1 MMINISKPT
10 GATKGRAVLVAG
22 VLLAT
27 ALGSTACTENTGR
40 GAAIGAAAGAGL
52 GVLNGGIIRNA
63 ATGAAVGA
71 AGGYIYD
78 QVRD

>member
-1 MMINISKPT
+1 MMST
-10 GATKGRAVLVAG
+10 SRSVWVAKGHA
-22 VLLAT
+22 VLLAG
-27 ALGSTACTENTGR
+27 ALFATCLGTTACTENTGK

-63 ATGAAVGA
+63 ATGAALGA